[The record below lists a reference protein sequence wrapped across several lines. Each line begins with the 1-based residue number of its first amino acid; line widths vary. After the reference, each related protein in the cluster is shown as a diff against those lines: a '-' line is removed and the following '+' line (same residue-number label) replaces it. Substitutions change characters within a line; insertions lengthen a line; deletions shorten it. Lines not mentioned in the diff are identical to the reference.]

1 MDDGTIASK
10 LADLRAEKARLKAE
24 YDDAVMNRRPAG
36 SLPTALYNINQQL
49 NRYLRLEHN
58 QKVVGRRIRM
68 VEMIDDPDP
77 ILPGTE
83 GTVTGADDAGHL
95 FVDWDNGRTLHVIP
109 GIDIYNII

>member
-10 LADLRAEKARLKAE
+10 L
-24 YDDAVMNRRPAG
+24 
-36 SLPTALYNINQQL
+36 I
-49 NRYLRLEHN
+49 
-58 QKVVGRRIRM
+58 GRRIRM

-77 ILPGTE
+77 IPPGTG

-109 GIDIYNII
+109 GIDAYNII